1 MIIVD
6 SIGWIEY
13 FANGALADVYEKYLL
28 DPDQIVTPSI
38 IFYEVYKK
46 VKRERGEENAL
57 TAAAQLMKTEI
68 VPLDSNL
75 ALLAGDCSLSNSLPM
90 ADAIIYAT
98 ALHKGCTV
106 VTSDEH
112 FKDLDN
118 VIFIPR
124 I

>member
-1 MIIVD
+1 MNIVD
-6 SIGWIEY
+6 SMGWIEY
-13 FANGALADVYEKYLL
+13 FANGDLAEVYEQYLL
-28 DPDQIVTPSI
+28 DPSQIVTPAI
-38 IFYEVYKK
+38 VLYEVYKK

-75 ALLAGDCSLSNSLPM
+75 ALLAADCSIVNSMPM
-90 ADAIIYAT
+90 ADAIIYTT

-112 FKDLDN
+112 FKSLDS